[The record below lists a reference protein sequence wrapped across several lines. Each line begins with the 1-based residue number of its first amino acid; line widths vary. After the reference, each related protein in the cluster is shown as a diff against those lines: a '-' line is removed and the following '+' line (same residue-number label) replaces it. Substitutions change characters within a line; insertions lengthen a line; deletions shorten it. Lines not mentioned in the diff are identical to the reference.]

1 MPARLIPLSGGPA
14 IVMDKPIILVGRQP
28 DCDAVLQSSTKVSR
42 KHCCLAQVNN
52 RYVIR
57 DLGSMNGIRIN
68 GVRVNEQE
76 LKPGD
81 EVGIGDVYFVFRDE
95 AAKAVPVQ
103 PPAVAQRANA
113 TMPLDE
119 AENPLHPQNGAEV
132 SLEFPVAMA
141 EDIADEVVPVGS
153 DPGPL
158 IRDDED
164 DIQLKD

>member
-95 AAKAVPVQ
+95 AAKAVPVPQ
-103 PPAVAQRANA
+103 SPVAAQRANA
-113 TMPLDE
+113 TIPLEDE
-119 AENPLHPQNGAEV
+119 EALARGAAEM
-132 SLEFPVAMA
+132 SMEFPVAMP
-141 EDIADEVVPVGS
+141 EDLADDVVPVGS

-158 IRDDED
+158 IHADED